1 MSTDQENVT
10 LAEINRNVIRLQ
22 DRLDKHEDRF
32 VRVVDWEDNRKEVG
46 RRIGAIE
53 NELAEKRKV
62 FTTNFL
68 YPLLMLCV
76 GLGGGV
82 LVEKAI
88 GG

>member
-1 MSTDQENVT
+1 MPDDGSVT

-32 VRVVDWEDNRKEVG
+32 VRVVDWEDNRREVG

-68 YPLLMLCV
+68 YPLLMLAI
-76 GLGGGV
+76 GIGAGAI
-82 LVEKAI
+82 VEKAI